1 MGIFDKFKKG
11 FQKSASAFSS
21 GLKEIIVKKE
31 IDDENLNKIEEFL
44 IQSDV
49 GIEAASEIKKI
60 ISTKKIDPNKDLT
73 AEINLILNEYIVSLM
88 KPLENSSF
96 FMKKEKLN
104 ATLISGVNGVGKT
117 TSIGKISKILKT
129 NGNKVM
135 LAASDTFRAAAI
147 EQLENWAN
155 KIEEFLI
162 QSDVGVEVASEIKE
176 IISSKKIDPN
186 KDLKKEI
193 NFILK
198 EYITSLMKPL
208 ENKSFFNKKEK
219 LNATLIAGVNGVGKT
234 TSIGKISKILKT
246 NGNKIMLAASDT
258 FRAAAIEQ
266 LENWA
271 NKVDVQITKSSQGSD
286 PASVAYK
293 AIEDSIKNNFD
304 QVLIDTAGRLQNK
317 KNLME
322 EYKKIANVTKKID
335 PEAPHDVI
343 LILDATSGQN
353 VINQVQE
360 FNKII
365 PITGIIMTKL
375 DGTAKGGIL
384 LALAKKYKL
393 PIIALGLGEKEDD
406 LQIFNAENFAD
417 AFIQTN

>member
-1 MGIFDKFKKG
+1 MGIFDKFKSG
-11 FQKSASAFSS
+11 FKKSASAFTS
-21 GLKEIIVKKE
+21 GLRDIVVKKE
-31 IDDENLNKIEEFL
+31 IDDKTLDRIEEYL

-49 GIEAASEIKKI
+49 GVIAASEIKEI
-60 ISTKKIDPNKDLT
+60 ISDSKIDPKKDI
-73 AEINLILNEYIVSLM
+73 AEEISTILKEYIISLM
-88 KPLENSSF
+88 KPLENNSF
-96 FMKKEKLN
+96 FQKKEKIN
-104 ATLISGVNGVGKT
+104 ATLVSGVNGVGKT
-117 TSIGKISKILKT
+117 TTIGKISKILKA

-155 KIEEFLI
+155 K
-162 QSDVGVEVASEIKE
+162 VEV
-176 IISSKKIDPN
+176 D
-186 KDLKKEI
+186 
-193 NFILK
+193 
-198 EYITSLMKPL
+198 
-208 ENKSFFNKKEK
+208 
-219 LNATLIAGVNGVGKT
+219 
-234 TSIGKISKILKT
+234 
-246 NGNKIMLAASDT
+246 
-258 FRAAAIEQ
+258 
-266 LENWA
+266 
-271 NKVDVQITKSSQGSD
+271 ITKSSQGAD

-293 AIEDSIKNNFD
+293 AIEEAIANNFN

-353 VINQVQE
+353 VINQVEE

-365 PITGIIMTKL
+365 PITGLIMTKL

-384 LALAKKYKL
+384 LAVAKKYKL

-406 LQIFNAENFAD
+406 LQIFEAEKFAD
-417 AFIQTN
+417 AFTQIN

>member
-1 MGIFDKFKKG
+1 MGIFDKFKIG
-11 FQKSASAFSS
+11 FKKSASALSS

-49 GIEAASEIKKI
+49 GTEAASEIKKI
-60 ISTKKIDPNKDLT
+60 ISTKKIDPNKNLT
-73 AEINLILNEYIVSLM
+73 AEINFILKEYIISLM
-88 KPLENSSF
+88 KPLENNSF
-96 FMKKEKLN
+96 FKKKEKLN
-104 ATLISGVNGVGKT
+104 ATLIAGVNGVGKT
-117 TSIGKISKILKT
+117 TSIGKIGKILKT

-155 KIEEFLI
+155 KI
-162 QSDVGVEVASEIKE
+162 
-176 IISSKKIDPN
+176 
-186 KDLKKEI
+186 
-193 NFILK
+193 
-198 EYITSLMKPL
+198 
-208 ENKSFFNKKEK
+208 
-219 LNATLIAGVNGVGKT
+219 
-234 TSIGKISKILKT
+234 
-246 NGNKIMLAASDT
+246 
-258 FRAAAIEQ
+258 
-266 LENWA
+266 
-271 NKVDVQITKSSQGSD
+271 DVQITKSSQGSD

-293 AIEDSIKNNFD
+293 AIEDAIKNNFD

-335 PEAPHDVI
+335 PDAPHDVI
-343 LILDATSGQN
+343 LVLDATSGQN
-353 VINQVQE
+353 IINQVEE

-406 LQIFNAENFAD
+406 LQIFEVEKFAE
-417 AFIQTN
+417 AFTQIN